1 MALYQG
7 PFLGKHADLN
17 WALPLRERLRS
28 KFLQHLVQRGKNL
41 FEAKEFE
48 AAVVVLEKGLNV
60 DPLAEEFYR
69 NLMLCY
75 QALGRRAEAI
85 GVYQRCQKTL
95 RAVLG
100 VSPAPETV
108 ALYQSS
114 HR

>member
-75 QALGRRAEAI
+75 QALGRRAGGI
-85 GVYQRCQKTL
+85 GGCQRCQDNP
-95 RAVLG
+95 RARLG
-100 VSPAPETV
+100 VSPPARTPC
-108 ALYQSS
+108 LR
-114 HR
+114 H